1 MLIVIGIMFF
11 GITVGLLLRNKPPK
25 PLPKLI
31 NVVIYLLLFFL
42 GISVGVNDMIIKN
55 LHTLGVQALIITI
68 GALTG
73 SIAFS
78 WLVYRYFF
86 SKSAPSLNKKNNE
99 R

>member
-11 GITVGLLLRNKPPK
+11 GITLGLMLRNKPPK
-25 PLPKLI
+25 HLPKLL
-31 NVVIYLLLFFL
+31 NLVIYLLLFFL

-55 LHTLGVQALIITI
+55 LHTLGVQALIITV

-73 SIAFS
+73 SIALS

-86 SKSAPSLNKKNNE
+86 SKSTPSLNKKNK
-99 R
+99 